1 MKFNPIWDMGMGRAA
16 HFGGAAIRKEFKAT
30 LNCSFHVGDY

>member
-16 HFGGAAIRKEFKAT
+16 RFGGTAIRKEFNAT
-30 LNCSFHVGDY
+30 LNCSFNVGDY